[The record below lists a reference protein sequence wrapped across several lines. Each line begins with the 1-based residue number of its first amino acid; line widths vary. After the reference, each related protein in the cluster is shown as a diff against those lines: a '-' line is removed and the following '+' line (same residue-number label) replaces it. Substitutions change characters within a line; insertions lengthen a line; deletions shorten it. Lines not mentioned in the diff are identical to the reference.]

1 MNSMVAALLLAA
13 GLGVSPSTPVKSE
26 PRAAVASAVAVGPE
40 SSAFAAS
47 LDPVIDKALAE
58 QRIVGAVVIVAKD
71 GEVLYRRAAG
81 FADREAKK
89 PMREDAVFR
98 LASMTKPLVSVAAL
112 ALVDQ
117 GTLSLE
123 DPVTKWLPTFRP
135 RLPDGREPVITVK
148 HLLTHTAGLA
158 YGFNQPASGAYARAR
173 VSDGLDNP
181 PGLTLEEN
189 LRRLA
194 TVPLSSEPGER
205 WAYSVATDVLGAV
218 VASAGGA
225 PLPQVVARLVTQPLG
240 LKDTGFRVGDV
251 SRLAPAYANGEQA
264 PVRMGKTHD
273 IPFFAGVIHYT
284 PGRALDARAFP
295 SGGAGMVG
303 TAGDYVKFLEAL
315 RKGGAPVLKQD
326 TVGQLGS
333 IHVGPE
339 SQPQGP
345 GWGWGLASAVLIDP
359 APTHTPQSAGT
370 WQWGGAYGHSW
381 FVDPRRG
388 ITVVA
393 LTNTALEG
401 MSGAFPGAVRDA
413 VYAAAGAAPAAT
425 PATKQ

>member
-1 MNSMVAALLLAA
+1 MNSILATFLVAA

-26 PRAAVASAVAVGPE
+26 PRATVASAVAVSPE
-40 SSAFAAS
+40 SSALAVS
-47 LDPVIDKALAE
+47 LDPVIDQALAD

-81 FADREAKK
+81 FADRETKK
-89 PMREDAVFR
+89 PLREDAVFR

-117 GTLSLE
+117 GKLSLE

-135 RLPDGREPVITVK
+135 KLPDGREPVITVR
-148 HLLTHTAGLA
+148 HLLTHTAGLM
-158 YGFNQPASGAYARAR
+158 YGFNQPVPGPYQKAR

-194 TVPLSSEPGER
+194 TVPLSSEPGEK

-225 PLPQVVARLVTQPLG
+225 PLPQVISRLVTQPLG

-251 SRLAPAYANGEQA
+251 SRLATPYVDGEPV
-264 PVRMGKTHD
+264 PVRMDKTHD
-273 IPFFAGVIHYT
+273 IPFGAGVVHYT
-284 PGRALDARAFP
+284 PGRALDSRAFP

-303 TAGDYVKFLEAL
+303 TASDYVKFLEAL
-315 RKGGAPVLKQD
+315 RKGGAPVLKQN
-326 TVGQLGS
+326 TVEQLGS

-339 SQPQGP
+339 SRPQGP

-359 APTHTPQSAGT
+359 VQAHSPQSAGT
-370 WQWGGAYGHSW
+370 WQWGGAYGHNW
-381 FVDPRRG
+381 FVDPRSG

-413 VYAAAGAAPAAT
+413 VYAAAKAPAVT
-425 PATKQ
+425 PAKKQ